1 MTPQS
6 LKLRDTIWLQ
16 ADQKVHRAT
25 SRRKLID
32 VDKIEEYFDKSVYA
46 QVTTVRN
53 SITVGRYK
61 KD

>member
-1 MTPQS
+1 MEPQS
-6 LKLRDTIWLQ
+6 LNLRDTLWLR
-16 ADQKVHRAT
+16 ADDKVHRAT
-25 SRRKLID
+25 SRRKLIN

-53 SITVGRYK
+53 STTVGRYK